1 MNTDQT
7 AVAKTTPKNTIRDIL
22 QGDEFK
28 RQVAKALP
36 KTIAPDRFVRIALTA
51 TFRNPKL
58 LNCSQAS
65 LLQCLMDLSAMG
77 LEPDGR
83 RAHLIPFK
91 DKRSG
96 EIICTLIVDYKGIA
110 ELVRRHGD
118 VASIH
123 CDVVGENDHFEYRF
137 GSHGALDH
145 KPQLNDR
152 GKIYCAYSYVRLK
165 DGAEEFD
172 IMGVEE
178 IESVRK
184 RSRSGDDGPWVTDW
198 NEMAKKTVFRRH
210 SKTLPLS
217 PELRD
222 AIEHDDD
229 REPLT
234 ENERF
239 TAARPATASV
249 ASPRGLPRTR
259 EPKSSRTE
267 PSFENQDQAEDSAPS
282 LPTPP
287 SEEPERTTEE
297 VAENRPSVVEAPPQP
312 PSLADQVAE
321 LLSNNGYTE
330 AELLD
335 LLRDPSIKLAGQNVE
350 SLEQCTPKALTT
362 VIKDWDNCKR
372 RLDLKKVP
380 A

>member
-7 AVAKTTPKNTIRDIL
+7 AVAKTTPKNTIRDLL

-36 KTIAPDRFVRIALTA
+36 RTISPDRFARVALTA

-58 LNCSQAS
+58 LNCTRES

-96 EIICTLIVDYKGIA
+96 DLICTLIVDYKGIA

-118 VASIH
+118 VAHIH
-123 CDVVGENDHFEYRF
+123 CDVVGENDQFEYRF
-137 GSHGALDH
+137 GTGGKLEHVPAIS
-145 KPQLNDR
+145 DR
-152 GKIYCAYSYVRLK
+152 GPIYCAYSYVRLK

-172 IMGVEE
+172 VMGMEE
-178 IESVRK
+178 IETVRK
-184 RSRSGDDGPWVTDW
+184 RSRSAEDGPWVSDW

-222 AIEHDDD
+222 AVERDDE

-249 ASPRGLPRTR
+249 ASPQRLPRAR
-259 EPKSSRTE
+259 QSRTE
-267 PSFENQDQAEDSAPS
+267 TSFENHEETIESAPT
-282 LPTPP
+282 LPSNPP
-287 SEEPERTTEE
+287 AEAPERQEE
-297 VAENRPSVVEAPPQP
+297 AAAAPVISAPQP
-312 PSLADQVAE
+312 PTLADQVGE
-321 LLSNNGYTE
+321 LLAADGYPL
-330 AELLD
+330 AD
-335 LLRDPSIKLAGQNVE
+335 LLGVLREVNLISASME
-350 SLEQCTPKALTT
+350 SLEQIEQLKPKALRT
-362 VIKDWDNCKR
+362 VLDDWANCKR

-380 A
+380 Q

>member
-1 MNTDQT
+1 MNTDQ
-7 AVAKTTPKNTIRDIL
+7 AKTTPKNTIRDLL
-22 QGDEFK
+22 QGDDFK
-28 RQVAKALP
+28 RQIAKALP
-36 KTIAPDRFVRIALTA
+36 RTISPDRFARIALTA

-58 LNCSQAS
+58 LNCTRES
-65 LLQCLMDLSAMG
+65 LLQCLMELSAMG

-83 RAHLIPFK
+83 RAHLIPRKNK
-91 DKRSG
+91 DTG
-96 EIICTLIVDYKGIA
+96 DLVCTLMVDYKGIA

-118 VASIH
+118 VSSIH

-145 KPQLNDR
+145 KPAINDR
-152 GKIYCAYSYVRLK
+152 GRIYCAYSYVRLK
-165 DGAEEFD
+165 DGSEEFD
-172 IMGVEE
+172 IMGREE
-178 IESVRK
+178 IETVRN
-184 RSRSGDDGPWVTDW
+184 RSKSPDEGPWVSDW
-198 NEMAKKTVFRRH
+198 NEMAKKTIFRRH

-249 ASPRGLPRTR
+249 AAPQRLPRAR
-259 EPKSSRTE
+259 EPKSPRTE
-267 PSFENQDQAEDSAPS
+267 PNFENHDQVEDSAPS
-282 LPTPP
+282 QPTPP
-287 SEEPERTTEE
+287 SEATERTTEE
-297 VAENRPSVVEAPPQP
+297 AAEINHPPVAPAPQP

-321 LLSNNGYTE
+321 LLANDGYTLS
-330 AELLD
+330 ELLSV
-335 LLRDPSIKLAGQNVE
+335 LRDVKLIGAGVE
-350 SLEQCTPKALTT
+350 SLEQCPPRALST
-362 VIKDWDNCKR
+362 VLEDWANCKR
-372 RLDLKKVP
+372 RLDSKKVP